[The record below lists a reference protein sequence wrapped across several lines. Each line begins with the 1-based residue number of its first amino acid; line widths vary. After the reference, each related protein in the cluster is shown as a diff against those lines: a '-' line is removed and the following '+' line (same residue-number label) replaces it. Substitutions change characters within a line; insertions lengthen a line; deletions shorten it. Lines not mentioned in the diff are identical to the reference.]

1 MTSSAAQSTS
11 PSAMD
16 NHRLVE
22 TMKQHQQ
29 QVESTLYMPSMY
41 DSDDGQDETSDTRDE
56 RMSSDR
62 QNVLRMSKF
71 SLQRC
76 LAWSIDEQE
85 EERVAVRDEQ
95 FAVDERNNALATIAE
110 GGGVQSFGSFHSA
123 LVDSVNSRD
132 IHIHNGVRPIHWEEQ
147 VTVDKKLDSFL
158 SLTSSASE
166 QFATAS

>member
-1 MTSSAAQSTS
+1 
-11 PSAMD
+11 MD
-16 NHRLVE
+16 EHRRLE
-22 TMKQHQQ
+22 RKQQEQ

-41 DSDDGQDETSDTRDE
+41 DSDDDQEDSPDTRDE

-76 LAWSIDEQE
+76 LAWSIDDQD
-85 EERVAVRDEQ
+85 EERVAAREEQ
-95 FAVDERNNALATIAE
+95 YPDGDIGCALATITE

-123 LVDSVNSRD
+123 LVDAVNSRD
-132 IHIHNGVRPIHWEEQ
+132 FHIHNGVRPIHWEEQ

-158 SLTSSASE
+158 SLHVFASE
-166 QFATAS
+166 KLSSESQQCSRTTFD